1 MQALLQLIEK
11 RKEMKK
17 KPLLEEEHA
26 VNLQFA
32 TFKVPRIQTTVKLYV
47 KIFPHLFFHAV
58 CVTFKHLSM

>member
-1 MQALLQLIEK
+1 VEKGVQALLQLIEK

-32 TFKVPRIQTTVKLYV
+32 TFKVPQIRTTVKLYV
-47 KIFPHLFFHAV
+47 KFFSPSFLSCSV
-58 CVTFKHLSM
+58 CYF

>member
-17 KPLLEEEHA
+17 QPLLEEEHA

-32 TFKVPRIQTTVKLYV
+32 TFKVPRIRTTVKLYV
-47 KIFPHLFFHAV
+47 KFLSHLFFHAM
-58 CVTFKHLSM
+58 CFTFKQLFM